1 MVSKKT
7 DQREFS
13 IRVILKNEMD
23 TVCLGQS
30 LYEFADNWQGNVPVS
45 SAALLIFLQGDLG
58 MGKTTFSRGFLSGAG
73 YHGRVKS
80 PTYTLVE
87 PYELESGNI
96 YHFDLYRLGEPEEL
110 EFMGIRDYFELDVS
124 HEKPAICLVEWP
136 EKGAGV
142 LPKANIDI
150 YLSYHEQGRLAEIK
164 FYAEPGSY
172 FNNAWHTL
180 HKALEKNQIDLLASP
195 DTLVE
200 IT

>member
-30 LYEFADNWQGNVPVS
+30 LYEFADNWQGNIPVM

-58 MGKTTFSRGFLSGAG
+58 MGKTTFSRGFLNGAG

-87 PYELESGNI
+87 PYELEPRYI

-110 EFMGIRDYFELDVS
+110 EFMGIRDYFGADVS
-124 HEKPAICLVEWP
+124 HVKPAICLIEWP
-136 EKGAGV
+136 EKGAGI
-142 LPKANIDI
+142 LPQPDIDI
-150 YLSYHEQGRLAEIK
+150 HLSYHVQGRQAEIK
-164 FYAEPGSY
+164 FYVQPESD
-172 FNNAWHTL
+172 FNNVWHTL
-180 HKALEKNQIDLLASP
+180 HKALEKNQIDLLASSE
-195 DTLVE
+195 TLVE
-200 IT
+200 IS